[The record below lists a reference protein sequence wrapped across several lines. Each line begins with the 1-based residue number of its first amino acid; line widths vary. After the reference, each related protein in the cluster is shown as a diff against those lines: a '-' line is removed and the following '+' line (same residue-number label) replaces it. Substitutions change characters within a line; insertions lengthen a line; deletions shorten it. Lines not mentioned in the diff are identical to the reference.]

1 MQNGLLLVY
10 RQWGLQDGGNNWDI
24 YYPIAINQVLAI
36 VAIDAGAEGSSKLQA
51 LGIKPHTS
59 SFKIYSSGG
68 NNFYLSWLMLAK

>member
-1 MQNGLLLVY
+1 MF

-36 VAIDAGAEGSSKLQA
+36 VAIDAGADGSSKFQA

-59 SFKIYSSGG
+59 RFKIYSSGG